1 MQSVPMGRRQ
11 ALAGLT
17 GALLAGGTAQAATPT
32 RGGTLNVGLDN
43 DAKTYDPI
51 FSVQFTERHVLYLV
65 FDTLVRYGPDF
76 SIRPELATSWETLSD
91 GKCIV
96 FTLQEDVTFQD
107 GTKFDAAAVKWNI
120 DQRMDKT
127 VNSPQRQLLEPIVAS
142 VDVID
147 PLHVAFNLIAPSPV
161 LFSLLGE
168 RPGFMV
174 SPAAWKQRG
183 PEFASQPVG
192 TGAFVLKQWTRG
204 SQVVLERNPTYWQAG
219 LPYLDRIVVHD
230 LAGSVI
236 GVQRLLTGEVDYV
249 GELTPT
255 DIRPIESRAG
265 ITLKPIKVG
274 RWYFSQWHVDSAPFD
289 NAKLRQAFAHAIDRD
304 RLNEITMRGQGSVS
318 DGPTPKG
325 LWWYDPTVKSAPYDP
340 AHAKALL
347 AEAGYPNGFEYELST
362 PQVTV
367 FQQINQL
374 LQEQLGA
381 VGIKLRL
388 QPVASSEWYARVVA
402 GTTNLTPT
410 RWTQRADPDGLL
422 YILFHS
428 KGFANTMKYKND
440 RVDSLLDQ
448 ARTIYDVPT
457 RQRLYGEAQRLIV
470 SDLPMVPLI
479 FGAEYAALR
488 ATVGGFE
495 WIPDEIPRFRELW
508 KTVG

>member
-1 MQSVPMGRRQ
+1 MGAGMLRRRQ
-11 ALAGLT
+11 ALAGLA
-17 GALLAGGTAQAATPT
+17 GGLLAGGAAPAATPS
-32 RGGTLNVGLDN
+32 RGGTLNVGLAN

-51 FSVQFTERHVLYLV
+51 FSVQFTERYVLYLA
-65 FDTLVRYGPDF
+65 FNTLVKYGPDF
-76 SIRPELATSWETLSD
+76 SIRPELAESWDTSPD
-91 GKCIV
+91 GKRIV
-96 FTLQEDVTFQD
+96 FTLRQGVRFQD
-107 GTKFDAAAVKWNI
+107 GTTFDAAAAKWNI
-120 DQRMDKT
+120 DQRMDQA
-127 VNSPQRQLLEPIVAS
+127 VNSPQRQLLAPIVAS

-147 PLHVAFNLIAPSPV
+147 ANHVAFNLVAPSPV

-174 SPAAWKQRG
+174 SPTAWQQRG
-183 PEFASQPVG
+183 KAFASQPVG
-192 TGAFVLKQWTRG
+192 TGAFVLKEWTRG

-236 GVQRLLTGEVDYV
+236 GVQRLLTDEIDYV
-249 GELTPT
+249 DQLTPT
-255 DIRPIESRAG
+255 DVLPIEKRTG
-265 ITLKPIKVG
+265 IVLQPIKVG
-274 RWYFSQWHVDSAPFD
+274 RWYFLQWHVNAAPFD
-289 NAKLRQAFAHAIDRD
+289 NPKLRQAFAHGIDRA
-304 RLNEITMRGQGSVS
+304 RLNEITMRGQGGVS
-318 DGPTPKG
+318 NGPTPEG
-325 LWWYDPTVKSAPYDP
+325 LWWYDPALKSYPYDP
-340 AHAKALL
+340 ARAKALL

-402 GTTNLTPT
+402 GTTNMTPT

-428 KGFANTMKYKND
+428 KGFANTMKYRNEH
-440 RVDSLLDQ
+440 VDALLDQ
-448 ARTIYDVPT
+448 ARTIYDIAT
-457 RQRLYGEAQRLIV
+457 RKRLYAEAQQQIV

-488 ATVGGFE
+488 RTVGGFE

-508 KTVG
+508 KTAG